1 MRPFIYLVALVTV
14 FILAAFACGADA
26 KTIVATAA
34 TMLIGLGSVLQIADV
49 NLKVTKALPN
59 GAATITSD
67 GIDLGHSTRGDHLA
81 MCSLVLNAPAC
92 TTGELGDT
100 QTLTYSIEHDDAS
113 DFSGVA
119 TLFSSVIVQTGAGG
133 AGAVAAEKEFTLPP
147 DVKRY
152 VRAKCV
158 KTGATNASTA
168 SLTLALKF

>member
-1 MRPFIYLVALVTV
+1 MRPFLYLLALAV
-14 FILAAFACGADA
+14 FFVVAAFACG
-26 KTIVATAA
+26 VEAA
-34 TMLIGLGSVLQIADV
+34 GFLTLGLGSVMQVADV
-49 NLKVTKALPN
+49 GLKVTKALPN
-59 GAATITSD
+59 GAASITSD

-81 MCSLVLNAPAC
+81 ACTLVLNAPAC
-92 TTGELGDT
+92 TTTQLGDT

-113 DFSGVA
+113 DFGTVA

-133 AGAVAAEKEFTLPP
+133 AGDVAAEKEFSLPP

-152 VRAKCV
+152 VRAKCT